1 MIKLTDK
8 YIEIFEYGCS
18 NVANCKT
25 NHVEVFGTAT
35 DGYYVELSRLQ
46 RYTSSGGAL
55 NPEGSYVLFGGK
67 YIDTTGRIITDNSIE
82 QIMQKISP
90 ESYNKITKNPISM
103 TNWIISG
110 IITIL
115 LLCASV
121 IFASKFNSSTLT
133 FIYTL
138 ISGTAIIT
146 YCCAFVISNIDF
158 FIKKI
163 SFIR

>member
-1 MIKLTDK
+1 MKNKKCNKIIERYLQLDKNQRLPLSITLHILSCKSCKNKIRMMSLAEESIKEPISIT
-8 YIEIFEYGCS
+8 
-18 NVANCKT
+18 V
-25 NHVEVFGTAT
+25 
-35 DGYYVELSRLQ
+35 
-46 RYTSSGGAL
+46 
-55 NPEGSYVLFGGK
+55 P
-67 YIDTTGRIITDNSIE
+67 ITDNSIE

-115 LLCASV
+115 LLCDSV

>member
-1 MIKLTDK
+1 MKNKKCNKIIERYLQLDKNQRLPLSITLHILSCKSCKNKIRMMSLAEESIKEPIS
-8 YIEIFEYGCS
+8 IE
-18 NVANCKT
+18 V
-25 NHVEVFGTAT
+25 
-35 DGYYVELSRLQ
+35 
-46 RYTSSGGAL
+46 
-55 NPEGSYVLFGGK
+55 P
-67 YIDTTGRIITDNSIE
+67 ITDNSIE

-146 YCCAFVISNIDF
+146 YCCEYFS
-158 FIKKI
+158 
-163 SFIR
+163 

>member
-1 MIKLTDK
+1 MKNKKCNKIIERYLQLDKNQRLPLSITLHILSCKSCKNKIRMMSLAEEAIKEPIS
-8 YIEIFEYGCS
+8 IE
-18 NVANCKT
+18 V
-25 NHVEVFGTAT
+25 
-35 DGYYVELSRLQ
+35 
-46 RYTSSGGAL
+46 
-55 NPEGSYVLFGGK
+55 P
-67 YIDTTGRIITDNSIE
+67 ITDNSIE

-90 ESYNKITKNPISM
+90 ETYNKITKNPISM

-158 FIKKI
+158 FVKKI

>member
-1 MIKLTDK
+1 MKNKKCNKIIERYLQLDKNQRLPLSITLHILSCKSCKNKIRMMSLAEESIKEPIS
-8 YIEIFEYGCS
+8 IE
-18 NVANCKT
+18 V
-25 NHVEVFGTAT
+25 
-35 DGYYVELSRLQ
+35 
-46 RYTSSGGAL
+46 
-55 NPEGSYVLFGGK
+55 P
-67 YIDTTGRIITDNSIE
+67 ITDNSIE

-90 ESYNKITKNPISM
+90 ETYNKITKNPISM

-158 FIKKI
+158 FVKKI

>member
-1 MIKLTDK
+1 MKNKKCNKIIERYLQLDKNQRLPLAITLHILSCKSCKNKIRMMSLAEESIKEPISIT
-8 YIEIFEYGCS
+8 
-18 NVANCKT
+18 V
-25 NHVEVFGTAT
+25 
-35 DGYYVELSRLQ
+35 
-46 RYTSSGGAL
+46 
-55 NPEGSYVLFGGK
+55 P
-67 YIDTTGRIITDNSIE
+67 ITDNSIE

-115 LLCASV
+115 LLCTSV

>member
-1 MIKLTDK
+1 MKNKKCNKIIERYLQLDKNQRLPLAITLHILSCKSCKNKIRMMSLAEESIKEP
-8 YIEIFEYGCS
+8 ISIA
-18 NVANCKT
+18 V
-25 NHVEVFGTAT
+25 
-35 DGYYVELSRLQ
+35 
-46 RYTSSGGAL
+46 
-55 NPEGSYVLFGGK
+55 P
-67 YIDTTGRIITDNSIE
+67 ITDNSIE

-121 IFASKFNSSTLT
+121 IFASKFNSSALT

>member
-1 MIKLTDK
+1 MKNKKCNKIIERYLQLDKNQRLPLSITLHILSCKSCKNKIRMMSLAEEAIKEPIS
-8 YIEIFEYGCS
+8 IE
-18 NVANCKT
+18 V
-25 NHVEVFGTAT
+25 
-35 DGYYVELSRLQ
+35 
-46 RYTSSGGAL
+46 
-55 NPEGSYVLFGGK
+55 P
-67 YIDTTGRIITDNSIE
+67 ITDNSIE

-90 ESYNKITKNPISM
+90 ETYNKITKNPISM

>member
-1 MIKLTDK
+1 MKNKKCNKIIERYLQLDKNQRLPLSITLHILSCKSCKNKIRMMSLAEEAIKEPIS
-8 YIEIFEYGCS
+8 IE
-18 NVANCKT
+18 V
-25 NHVEVFGTAT
+25 
-35 DGYYVELSRLQ
+35 
-46 RYTSSGGAL
+46 
-55 NPEGSYVLFGGK
+55 P
-67 YIDTTGRIITDNSIE
+67 ITDNSIE

>member
-1 MIKLTDK
+1 MKNKKCNKIIERYLQLDKNQRLPLSITLHILSCKSCKNKIRMMSLAEESIKEPISIT
-8 YIEIFEYGCS
+8 
-18 NVANCKT
+18 V
-25 NHVEVFGTAT
+25 
-35 DGYYVELSRLQ
+35 
-46 RYTSSGGAL
+46 
-55 NPEGSYVLFGGK
+55 P
-67 YIDTTGRIITDNSIE
+67 ITDNSIE

-158 FIKKI
+158 FI
-163 SFIR
+163 FIIYSKS

>member
-1 MIKLTDK
+1 MKNKKCNKIIERYLQLDKNQRLPLSITLHILSCKSCKNKIRMMSLAEEAIKEPIS
-8 YIEIFEYGCS
+8 IEI
-18 NVANCKT
+18 
-25 NHVEVFGTAT
+25 
-35 DGYYVELSRLQ
+35 
-46 RYTSSGGAL
+46 
-55 NPEGSYVLFGGK
+55 P
-67 YIDTTGRIITDNSIE
+67 ITDNSIE

>member
-1 MIKLTDK
+1 MKNKKCNKIIERYLQLDKNQRLPLSITLHILSCKSCKNKIRMMSLAEEAIKEPIS
-8 YIEIFEYGCS
+8 IE
-18 NVANCKT
+18 V
-25 NHVEVFGTAT
+25 
-35 DGYYVELSRLQ
+35 
-46 RYTSSGGAL
+46 
-55 NPEGSYVLFGGK
+55 P
-67 YIDTTGRIITDNSIE
+67 ITDNSIE

-158 FIKKI
+158 FVKKI

>member
-1 MIKLTDK
+1 MKNKKCNKIIERYLQLDKNQRLPLSITLHILSCKSCKNKIRMMSLAEESIKEPIS
-8 YIEIFEYGCS
+8 IE
-18 NVANCKT
+18 V
-25 NHVEVFGTAT
+25 
-35 DGYYVELSRLQ
+35 
-46 RYTSSGGAL
+46 
-55 NPEGSYVLFGGK
+55 P
-67 YIDTTGRIITDNSIE
+67 ITDNSIE

-158 FIKKI
+158 FVKKI

>member
-1 MIKLTDK
+1 MKNKKCNKIIERYLQLDKNQRLPLSITLHILSCKSCKNKIRMMSLAEESIKEP
-8 YIEIFEYGCS
+8 IS
-18 NVANCKT
+18 
-25 NHVEVFGTAT
+25 
-35 DGYYVELSRLQ
+35 
-46 RYTSSGGAL
+46 
-55 NPEGSYVLFGGK
+55 
-67 YIDTTGRIITDNSIE
+67 ITVPIT
-82 QIMQKISP
+82 KISP

>member
-1 MIKLTDK
+1 MKNKKCNKIIERFLQLDKNQRLPLSITLHILSCKSCKNKIRMMSLAEEAIKEPIS
-8 YIEIFEYGCS
+8 IE
-18 NVANCKT
+18 V
-25 NHVEVFGTAT
+25 
-35 DGYYVELSRLQ
+35 
-46 RYTSSGGAL
+46 
-55 NPEGSYVLFGGK
+55 P
-67 YIDTTGRIITDNSIE
+67 ITDNSIE

-90 ESYNKITKNPISM
+90 ETYNKITKNPISM

-158 FIKKI
+158 FVKKI

>member
-1 MIKLTDK
+1 MKNKKCNKIIERYLQLDKNQRLPLSITLHILSCKSCKNKIRMMSLAEESIKEP
-8 YIEIFEYGCS
+8 ISIA
-18 NVANCKT
+18 V
-25 NHVEVFGTAT
+25 
-35 DGYYVELSRLQ
+35 
-46 RYTSSGGAL
+46 
-55 NPEGSYVLFGGK
+55 P
-67 YIDTTGRIITDNSIE
+67 ITDNSIE

-110 IITIL
+110 IITIF

>member
-1 MIKLTDK
+1 MKNKKCNKIIERYLQLDKNQRLPLSITLHILSCKSCKNKIRMMSLAEESIKEPISIT
-8 YIEIFEYGCS
+8 
-18 NVANCKT
+18 V
-25 NHVEVFGTAT
+25 
-35 DGYYVELSRLQ
+35 
-46 RYTSSGGAL
+46 
-55 NPEGSYVLFGGK
+55 P
-67 YIDTTGRIITDNSIE
+67 ITDNSIE

-115 LLCASV
+115 LLCGSV